1 MSEAKITEYK
11 LLERLGSGTYA
22 IVYRAMKKTTKEILA
37 VKVMA
42 KSKLSCTAM
51 DNIISEIS
59 LLKKLKHRHIVEMR
73 DFLWDEEN
81 IYILMEYCDAG
92 NLSSYIRQ
100 HRTLD
105 EGTCKRFLQQ
115 LALALRY
122 MRQHDVS
129 HLDLKPANLLL
140 TRASGTYVL
149 KVGDF
154 GFAQRLKLNQ
164 ENTAVKGSPLYMA
177 PEILLNSSYGP
188 AADLW
193 SVGVILYEC
202 LFGRAPYSSTSL
214 HELAERI
221 HRNDP
226 IAIPCRPPISTDCR
240 QLLVS
245 LLQRDPGRRIGFEK
259 FFDDPYLD
267 LAHVACEENLEK
279 AIALINR
286 AIELEQRQELTG
298 AYRAYCQ
305 GLQYFVPIT
314 RAEPDAGKRQLLRQR
329 VLTYLNRAEAL
340 KQHIYATT
348 QTERQQQQQQQ
359 DVPAASVLKRPDE
372 KGRSGAGNIH
382 SSSSSKEGTGGG
394 GGGRASDTLA
404 EKAHEPGIAELARD
418 NEAIARGLEI
428 GWQAAKEASENKL
441 DAALD
446 SYTSAL
452 SLLIPVLHQDIPA
465 GQKRVLRQRVVQWM
479 EEAEQI
485 KSIRSAQIMQEM
497 ESTEAN
503 HYACTVQ

>member
-245 LLQRDPGRRIGFEK
+245 LLQRDPGRRISFEK

-286 AIELEQRQELTG
+286 AIEMEQRQELAG

-348 QTERQQQQQQQ
+348 QTERQQQQ
-359 DVPAASVLKRPDE
+359 DVPATSVKKRPDE
-372 KGRSGAGNIH
+372 QGRSGAGNIN

-394 GGGRASDTLA
+394 GGGRASDKLA
-404 EKAHEPGIAELARD
+404 EKAPEPGIAELARD

-503 HYACTVQ
+503 HYGCTVQ

>member
-1 MSEAKITEYK
+1 MSETKITEYK

-22 IVYRAMKKTTKEILA
+22 IVYRAMKKTTNEILA

-42 KSKLSCTAM
+42 KSKLSHSAM

-59 LLKKLKHRHIVEMR
+59 LLKRLKHRHIVEMR
-73 DFLWDEEN
+73 DFLWDDEN
-81 IYILMEYCDAG
+81 IYILMEYCNAG
-92 NLSSYIRQ
+92 NLSSYIKQ
-100 HRTLD
+100 NRTLD
-105 EGTCKRFLQQ
+105 EGTCRRFLQQ

-122 MRQHDVS
+122 MRQNDVS

-140 TRASGTYVL
+140 TKESGTYTL

-164 ENTAVKGSPLYMA
+164 ENTTVKGSPLYMA
-177 PEILLNSSYGP
+177 PEILLNTSYGP

-202 LFGRAPYSSTSL
+202 LFGKAPYSSTSL
-214 HELAERI
+214 HELAGRI

-226 IAIPCRPPISTDCR
+226 ITIPGRPAISSDCR
-240 QLLVS
+240 QLLTS
-245 LLQRDPGRRIGFEK
+245 LLQRDPARRITFEK

-267 LAHVACEENLEK
+267 LAHIACEENLEK

-286 AIELEQRQELTG
+286 AIEKEQRQELG
-298 AYRAYCQ
+298 AAYRAYCQ

-314 RAEPDAGKRQLLRQR
+314 RAESDPTKRQHLRQR
-329 VLTYLNRAEAL
+329 VLTYLHRAETL
-340 KQHIYATT
+340 KQHIYANS
-348 QTERQQQQQQQ
+348 QTMEQQQQHQATTSLNTKPPETKKAEPPSQ
-359 DVPAASVLKRPDE
+359 
-372 KGRSGAGNIH
+372 GISGARN
-382 SSSSSKEGTGGG
+382 
-394 GGGRASDTLA
+394 ASGA
-404 EKAHEPGIAELARD
+404 EASTPEPGLAELARD
-418 NEAIARGLEI
+418 FETIAQGLKIARD
-428 GWQAAKEASENKL
+428 ADKDASEDRL
-441 DAALD
+441 DVALD
-446 SYTSAL
+446 GYTTAL
-452 SLLIPVLHQDIPA
+452 GLLIPVLHQDIAPS
-465 GQKRVLRQRVVQWM
+465 QKKQLRQRIVHWM
-479 EEAEQI
+479 EEAEHI

>member
-1 MSEAKITEYK
+1 MSENKITEYK

-42 KSKLSCTAM
+42 KSKLSHSAM

-73 DFLWDEEN
+73 DFLWDDEN
-81 IYILMEYCDAG
+81 IYILMEYCNAG
-92 NLSSYIRQ
+92 NLSSYIKQ
-100 HRTLD
+100 NRTLD
-105 EGTCKRFLQQ
+105 EGTCRRFLQQ

-122 MRQHDVS
+122 MRQNDVS

-140 TRASGTYVL
+140 TKESGTYTL

-177 PEILLNSSYGP
+177 PEILLNTSYGP

-202 LFGRAPYSSTSL
+202 LFGKAPYSSTSL
-214 HELAERI
+214 HELAGRI

-226 IAIPCRPPISTDCR
+226 ITIPPRPAITSDCR
-240 QLLVS
+240 QLLTS
-245 LLQRDPGRRIGFEK
+245 LLQRDPARRITFEK

-267 LAHVACEENLEK
+267 LAHMACEENLEK
-279 AIALINR
+279 AIELINR
-286 AIELEQRQELTG
+286 AIAKEQQQELG
-298 AYRAYCQ
+298 AAYRAYCQ

-314 RAEPDAGKRQLLRQR
+314 RAESDPTKRQLLRQR
-329 VLTYLNRAEAL
+329 VLTYLNRAETL
-340 KQHIYATT
+340 KQHIYANS
-348 QTERQQQQQQQ
+348 QTMEQQQQYATGSHKAKPP
-359 DVPAASVLKRPDE
+359 DEKRPDL
-372 KGRSGAGNIH
+372 G
-382 SSSSSKEGTGGG
+382 SKDLPGGSNACGTE
-394 GGGRASDTLA
+394 A
-404 EKAHEPGIAELARD
+404 KAPEPGLAELARD
-418 NEAIARGLEI
+418 FENIARGLKI
-428 GWQAAKEASENKL
+428 GRDADRDASENKL
-441 DAALD
+441 DVALD
-446 SYTSAL
+446 GYTTAL
-452 SLLIPVLHQDIPA
+452 GLLIPVLHKDITPT
-465 GQKRVLRQRVVQWM
+465 QKKLLRQRIVHWM
-479 EEAEQI
+479 EEAEHI

-503 HYACTVQ
+503 HYGCTVQ

>member
-1 MSEAKITEYK
+1 MSETKITDYK

-22 IVYRAMKKTTKEILA
+22 IVYRAMHKTTQEILA

-42 KSKLSCTAM
+42 KSKASHSAM

-73 DFLWDEEN
+73 DFLWDDAN
-81 IYILMEYCDAG
+81 IYILMEYCNAG
-92 NLSSYIRQ
+92 NLSSYIKQ
-100 HRTLD
+100 NRTLD
-105 EGTCKRFLQQ
+105 EDTCKRFLQQ

-122 MRQHDVS
+122 MRQNDVS

-140 TRASGTYVL
+140 TKHAGTYTL

-154 GFAQRLKLNQ
+154 GFAQRLKPYQ

-177 PEILLNSSYGP
+177 PEILLKTSYGP

-202 LFGRAPYSSTSL
+202 LFGQAPYSSKSL

-226 IAIPCRPPISTDCR
+226 ITIPARPAISAECR
-240 QLLVS
+240 QLLTS
-245 LLQRDPGRRIGFEK
+245 LLQRDPAQRITFEK

-267 LAHVACEENLEK
+267 LAHVACSENLHK

-286 AIELEQRQELTG
+286 AIEKEQRQELG
-298 AYRAYCQ
+298 AAYRAYCQ

-314 RAEPDAGKRQLLRQR
+314 RAESDPAKRQLLRQR
-329 VLTYLNRAEAL
+329 VLSYLKRAEML
-340 KQHIYATT
+340 KQQIYATS
-348 QTERQQQQQQQ
+348 QMLDQPHKQQQQPTTSQNI
-359 DVPAASVLKRPDE
+359 RPSD
-372 KGRSGAGNIH
+372 RQLP
-382 SSSSSKEGTGGG
+382 SSSATQEVSSSPSKGTPGGTDPPNT
-394 GGGRASDTLA
+394 RRESDLV
-404 EKAHEPGIAELARD
+404 ELAREYE
-418 NEAIARGLEI
+418 NIARGLQI
-428 GWQAAKEASENKL
+428 GRQADKDASENRL
-441 DAALD
+441 DVALD
-446 SYTSAL
+446 GYTTAL
-452 SLLIPVLHQDIPA
+452 GLLIPALHKDIEVE
-465 GQKRVLRQRVVQWM
+465 QKRLLRQRIEHWM
-479 EEAEQI
+479 EEAEHI

-497 ESTEAN
+497 ESTGTN
-503 HYACTVQ
+503 HYGCIVQ

>member
-11 LLERLGSGTYA
+11 MLERLGSGTYA

-42 KSKLSCTAM
+42 KSKLSCSAM

-92 NLSSYIRQ
+92 NLSTYIRQ

-122 MRQHDVS
+122 MRQNDVS

-140 TRASGTYVL
+140 TKASGTYVL

-177 PEILLNSSYGP
+177 PEILLNTSYGP
-188 AADLW
+188 TADLW

-240 QLLVS
+240 QLLTN
-245 LLQRDPGRRIGFEK
+245 LLQRDPARRITFEK
-259 FFDDPYLD
+259 FFDDPFLD

-279 AIALINR
+279 AIALINS
-286 AIELEQRQELTG
+286 AIEMEQRQELG
-298 AYRAYCQ
+298 AAYRAYCQ

-314 RAEPDAGKRQLLRQR
+314 RAEPDPAKRQLLRHR

-340 KQHIYATT
+340 KQHIYAAS
-348 QTERQQQQQQQ
+348 QTEEQQQ
-359 DVPAASVLKRPDE
+359 PNKSIPVLKPPDE
-372 KGRSGAGNIH
+372 RGRCISGKNTSGT
-382 SSSSSKEGTGGG
+382 SKEGGIT
-394 GGGRASDTLA
+394 
-404 EKAHEPGIAELARD
+404 EKLHEPDIAELARD
-418 NEAIARGLEI
+418 YEIIARGLEV
-428 GWQAAKEASENKL
+428 GRQAAKEASQNKL
-441 DAALD
+441 DIALD

-452 SLLIPVLHQDIPA
+452 GMLIPMLHQDITP
-465 GQKRVLRQRVVQWM
+465 GQKRVLRQCVVQWM

-503 HYACTVQ
+503 HYACSVQ

>member
-1 MSEAKITEYK
+1 MSETKITEYK

-42 KSKLSCTAM
+42 KSKLSHSAM

-59 LLKKLKHRHIVEMR
+59 LLKRLKHRHIVEMR
-73 DFLWDEEN
+73 DFLWDDEN
-81 IYILMEYCDAG
+81 IYILMEYCNAG
-92 NLSSYIRQ
+92 NLSSYIKQ
-100 HRTLD
+100 NRTLD
-105 EGTCKRFLQQ
+105 EVTCRRFLQQ

-122 MRQHDVS
+122 MRQNDVS

-140 TRASGTYVL
+140 TKESGTCTL

-177 PEILLNSSYGP
+177 PEILLNTSYGP

-202 LFGRAPYSSTSL
+202 LFGKAPYSSTSL
-214 HELAERI
+214 HELAGRI

-226 IAIPCRPPISTDCR
+226 ITIPGRPTISSDCR
-240 QLLVS
+240 QLLTS
-245 LLQRDPGRRIGFEK
+245 LLQRDPVRRITFEK

-267 LAHVACEENLEK
+267 LAHTACEENLEK

-286 AIELEQRQELTG
+286 AIEKEQRQELG
-298 AYRAYCQ
+298 AAYRAYCQ

-314 RAEPDAGKRQLLRQR
+314 RAESDPTKRKLLRQR
-329 VLTYLNRAEAL
+329 VLTYLHRAETL
-340 KQHIYATT
+340 KQHIYANS
-348 QTERQQQQQQQ
+348 QTMEQQQQYGATTSLNTKPTLNAKKI
-359 DVPAASVLKRPDE
+359 DPASE
-372 KGRSGAGNIH
+372 GISGAPKDNA
-382 SSSSSKEGTGGG
+382 TD
-394 GGGRASDTLA
+394 ANTP
-404 EKAHEPGIAELARD
+404 EPGLAELARD
-418 NEAIARGLEI
+418 FETIAQGLKIARD
-428 GWQAAKEASENKL
+428 ADKDASENRL
-441 DAALD
+441 DVALD
-446 SYTSAL
+446 GYTTAL
-452 SLLIPVLHQDIPA
+452 GLLIPVLHKDIAPS
-465 GQKRVLRQRVVQWM
+465 QKKQLRQQIVHWM
-479 EEAEQI
+479 EEAEHI

>member
-1 MSEAKITEYK
+1 MCEAKITDYK
-11 LLERLGSGTYA
+11 LLEQLGSGTYA
-22 IVYRAMKKTTKEILA
+22 VVHRALKKTTKEILA

-42 KSKLSCTAM
+42 KSKLSHTAL
-51 DNIISEIS
+51 DNIVSEIS
-59 LLKKLKHRHIVEMR
+59 LLKRLKHPHIVEMR

-81 IYILMEYCDAG
+81 IYIVMEYCDAG
-92 NLSSYIRQ
+92 NLSTYIKLQ
-100 HRTLD
+100 RTLD

-140 TRASGTYVL
+140 TMERGAHVL

-177 PEILLNSSYGP
+177 PEILLHRSYGP

-202 LFGRAPYSSTSL
+202 LFGAAPYSSTTL
-214 HELAERI
+214 HELAGRI

-226 IAIPCRPPISTDCR
+226 IAIPTRPPITPDCR
-240 QLLVS
+240 QLLTR
-245 LLQRDPGRRIGFEK
+245 LLQRDPARRITFDQ
-259 FFDDPYLD
+259 FFDDAYLD
-267 LAHVACEENLEK
+267 LAHVPCDEHLEK
-279 AIALINR
+279 AIALINQ
-286 AIELEQRQELTG
+286 AIEREREQAYEA

-314 RAEPDAGKRQLLRQR
+314 RAEPDASKRQLLRQR
-329 VLTYLNRAEAL
+329 VLTYLNRAETL
-340 KQHIYATT
+340 KRHIATHAPDS
-348 QTERQQQQQQQ
+348 TEPDERASGTGGPSAAA
-359 DVPAASVLKRPDE
+359 VPAATGTRCRPD
-372 KGRSGAGNIH
+372 AM
-382 SSSSSKEGTGGG
+382 
-394 GGGRASDTLA
+394 
-404 EKAHEPGIAELARD
+404 AELARAFRPVAD
-418 NEAIARGLEI
+418 GLRIGRHADADASQNRLDEALQGYTTALGL
-428 GWQAAKEASENKL
+428 
-441 DAALD
+441 
-446 SYTSAL
+446 
-452 SLLIPVLHQDIPA
+452 LLPVLHSDTLTA
-465 GQKRVLRQRVVQWM
+465 AQKELLRARIMRWM
-479 EEAEQI
+479 EEAEHI

-503 HYACTVQ
+503 HYGCCLQ